1 MTFARTAVLAF
12 THLVVVSGV
21 VSAGIGCS
29 GEASTPSSLVGAPHA
44 TILDPI
50 AGVPDPGADPAVVYL
65 ASNDGG
71 SCAGTL
77 IAQDAVL
84 TARHC
89 VTASHDLPSCASPDA
104 PLLDPPSISVVV
116 GENDATAQSTA
127 RGRAV
132 LVPSGADCDADIA
145 VLLLDT
151 LVDGIEPMVV
161 RSTGVAE
168 GALVRTVGFA
178 SMGARPTKIVRDRVT
193 VVETD
198 DTDLRLRETPCDDG
212 CGGPVIDESSAQIV
226 GVLSG
231 PSAASEPSEGS
242 VVPWDVGV
250 RADALS
256 VLIKQALAEAAPLPT
271 STGRAKTKK
280 GSVDAGANCDTAAD
294 CAAGVCITDGARQ
307 YCSMTC
313 SARDRCPALFRCQK
327 AAGPAGLQSVC
338 VET

>member
-1 MTFARTAVLAF
+1 MTFARAAAFVATVLAI
-12 THLVVVSGV
+12 V
-21 VSAGIGCS
+21 GCS
-29 GEASTPSSLVGAPHA
+29 GEASTPSSLAGVPRA
-44 TILDPI
+44 TILDPV
-50 AGVPDPGADPAVVYL
+50 AGVPDPGADPAVVLL
-65 ASNDGG
+65 ASDDGAT
-71 SCAGTL
+71 CAGTL
-77 IAQDAVL
+77 IAPDAVL

-89 VTASHDLPSCASPDA
+89 VTASHDIPSCGSPDT
-104 PLLDPPSISVVV
+104 PLLDPASVSVVV
-116 GENDATAQSTA
+116 GENDTVPRAAA

-132 LVPSGADCDADIA
+132 LVASDAACSADIA

-151 LVDGIEPMVV
+151 LIDGIEPMVV
-161 RSTGVAE
+161 RSTGAAD
-168 GALVRTVGFA
+168 GDLVRSVGFA
-178 SMGARPTKIVRDRVT
+178 SMGESQPTKIVRDRVA

-198 DTDLRLRETPCDDG
+198 DTDLRLREIPCEDG
-212 CGGPVIDESSAQIV
+212 CGGPIIDESSAQIV

-231 PSAASEPSEGS
+231 PSAASATEGS

-250 RADALS
+250 RADAFS
-256 VLIKQALAEAAPLPT
+256 ALIKQGLAEAAPLPS

-294 CAAGVCITDGARQ
+294 CAAGVCVTDGARE

-313 SARDRCPALFRCQK
+313 SSHERCPALFRGQK